1 MRLRLPPRRTPL
13 HAQLI
18 TQQVVKNRPTLT
30 MVDVDDEAPPQHPL
44 PATMSKP
51 HPASNP
57 PPHQFANN
65 RISLPD
71 IRPICALADAAE
83 AVSRIAMN
91 GGITLANDN
100 DNAAILASLST
111 STSTSTSTAP
121 PSLLPHPRGGN
132 VVSPTTQLF
141 SSCYECTTTTTP
153 SASSSL
159 NAHSNTNSMN
169 TTTTKQSKPKRFCSV
184 PICTNIVV
192 RAGVC
197 VTHGAKLFVCQI
209 EGCNRTAIADHLCV
223 AHTPKPKCEIPG
235 CSMHVPKRGVRC
247 YYLYLCLTSIIVVPL
262 DPETLILLCLS
273 SSRFFRGHDDVVF

>member
-1 MRLRLPPRRTPL
+1 
-13 HAQLI
+13 
-18 TQQVVKNRPTLT
+18 
-30 MVDVDDEAPPQHPL
+30 MVDVDDEAPPQHPP
-44 PATMSKP
+44 PATMSEP
-51 HPASNP
+51 HPAPNP

-65 RISLPD
+65 RTLLPD

-91 GGITLANDN
+91 GGITRRANDN

-111 STSTSTSTAP
+111 STAPAP

-141 SSCYECTTTTTP
+141 SSCYECTTATIP
-153 SASSSL
+153 SSSSSL
-159 NAHSNTNSMN
+159 NGNTNSMN
-169 TTTTKQSKPKRFCSV
+169 TTTKQQSKTRKLCSV
-184 PICTNIVV
+184 PICTNIVI

-209 EGCNRTAIADHLCV
+209 EGCTRTAIGDQHLCV
-223 AHTPKPKCEIPG
+223 AHAPKPKCDIPG
-235 CSMHVPKRGVRC
+235 CSMSVAKSGVRY
-247 YYLYLCLTSIIVVPL
+247 YYLYLCLTSIVVPL

-273 SSRFFRGHDDVVF
+273 SPRFFLGHDVLCSTGKIKVQDAL